1 MRKLLILALAI
12 SLVSCE
18 SKMENEVKKAV
29 KFQMRNYPEST
40 LQDIYK
46 NFFQDA
52 FGPGHLLKDPEA
64 SLISLQEEL
73 SNFER
78 SKLKPLIEPLG
89 YEHKFVRV
97 DLDVI
102 KKDIV
107 HYEDFARAFIESG
120 DYFSVPNLEEWI
132 DEWQQILE
140 IIESLD
146 LNIPNFEAEKE
157 ILNEMLKNG
166 EYVVHHSQQYIDSYD
181 PHYRIIQK
189 DIFDKELLSFFE

>member
-1 MRKLLILALAI
+1 MRKLIILLLAI

-18 SKMENEVKKAV
+18 SKMENEVKKSV
-29 KFQMRNYPEST
+29 KFQIRNYPEST

-52 FGPGHLLKDPEA
+52 FGPGHLLEDTEA
-64 SLISLQEEL
+64 SLIHLQKEL
-73 SNFER
+73 SEFES
-78 SKLKPLIEPLG
+78 SKLKTIMEPLG
-89 YEHKFVRV
+89 YKHNFVRI
-97 DLDVI
+97 DLAVI
-102 KKDIV
+102 NLNIL

-120 DYFSVPNLEEWI
+120 EYFVEPNLDEWI
-132 DEWQQILE
+132 SEWNQILN

-146 LNIPNFEAEKE
+146 LEIPNFDADKEK
-157 ILNEMLKNG
+157 LNKMLANG

-189 DIFDKELLSFFE
+189 DIFDRELLSFFE